1 MPPCGTT
8 SPLPTGPTQR
18 VEDGNAA
25 VHKKSSESPS
35 TSESPSERNR
45 GIPRVADVVA
55 NREFRGLWLAEALS
69 IGGDQLAKVAL
80 AIMVYDRT
88 DSALW
93 AALVYAMTFLPALAG
108 GLGLSQL
115 ADRVPR
121 RRLLVGSALVQATLV
136 AAMTLPGMP
145 LVLLCALV
153 FLVSLVS
160 APANAAQN
168 AITREAFDDD
178 AHYLR
183 SQDLRGI
190 TMNMM
195 MLLGLAGGG
204 LLVTLIGTRTA
215 LAIDAVTFLIAA
227 WLVYTGVRWRPSA
240 GGAEHGWFG
249 GARLMASDRKL
260 RVLLGL
266 ALLVG
271 LTVVPEGLAAPLAD
285 QLGAPDH
292 AVGWLLAADPLG
304 FVIGTFVL
312 SHYVPAHVRLRLI
325 GPLAAAS
332 AAVLIAFVTEPTM
345 PFALALLALSG
356 ATGAYIITVIATVNT
371 SVPNGMRG
379 SVIGVSHAS
388 LRVVQGLGV
397 ALGGAIA
404 EWLGSASHTVTAAGV
419 LGLALAVPLAVSWWR
434 LSKTPWRDPAT

>member
-1 MPPCGTT
+1 M
-8 SPLPTGPTQR
+8 
-18 VEDGNAA
+18 
-25 VHKKSSESPS
+25 HKKSSESPS
-35 TSESPSERNR
+35 ASTSQREPESRDESESTSERNR
-45 GIPRVADVVA
+45 GIPRVVDVVA
-55 NREFRGLWLAEALS
+55 NPEFRGLWLAEALS
-69 IGGDQLAKVAL
+69 IAGDQLAKVAL

-88 DSALW
+88 ESALW

-121 RRLLVGSALVQATLV
+121 RTLLVGSALVQAMLV
-136 AAMTLPGMP
+136 GLMTIPGMP

-168 AITREAFDDD
+168 ATTREVFDDD
-178 AHYLR
+178 ALYLR

-190 TMNMM
+190 TMNVM

-204 LLVTLIGTRTA
+204 VLVTLIGTQAA
-215 LAIDAVTFLIAA
+215 LAIDAATFLVAA
-227 WLVYTGVRWRPSA
+227 WLVYSGVTWRPSA
-240 GGAEHGWFG
+240 AGDEHGWFD

-266 ALLVG
+266 ALLAG

-304 FVIGTFVL
+304 FIIGAFVL

-325 GPLAAAS
+325 GPLAVAS
-332 AAVLIAFVTEPTM
+332 PAVLIAFVAQPTM

-371 SVPNGMRG
+371 SVPNGVRG

-397 ALGGAIA
+397 ALGGAVA
-404 EWLGSASHTVTAAGV
+404 EWLGSASHTVTIAGV
-419 LGLALAVPLAVSWWR
+419 LGIVIAVPLAATWWQ
-434 LSKTPWRDPAT
+434 LSKTPGHRPTP

>member
-1 MPPCGTT
+1 M
-8 SPLPTGPTQR
+8 
-18 VEDGNAA
+18 
-25 VHKKSSESPS
+25 
-35 TSESPSERNR
+35 
-45 GIPRVADVVA
+45 PRVAEVVA
-55 NREFRGLWLAEALS
+55 NPEFRGLWLAEALS

-115 ADRVPR
+115 ADRFPR
-121 RRLLVGSALVQATLV
+121 RTLLIGAALTQAGLVGL
-136 AAMTLPGMP
+136 MTIPGMP

-168 AITREAFDDD
+168 AIAREAFDDD
-178 AHYLR
+178 ALYLR
-183 SQDLRGI
+183 SQDVRGI
-190 TMNMM
+190 TMNLM

-204 LLVTLIGTRTA
+204 VLVTLIGTRTA
-215 LAIDAVTFLIAA
+215 LAIDAATFVVAA

-240 GGAEHGWFG
+240 GGQQHGWFD

-304 FVIGTFVL
+304 FVVGTFVL
-312 SHYVPAHVRLRLI
+312 SHFVPAHIRLRLI
-325 GPLAAAS
+325 GPLAIAS
-332 AAVLIAFVTEPTM
+332 CGVLIAFAAQPTM

-371 SVPNGMRG
+371 SVPNGVRG
-379 SVIGVSHAS
+379 SVIGFGHAS

-397 ALGGAIA
+397 ALGGAVA
-404 EWLGSASHTVTAAGV
+404 EGIESASYTVTAAGV
-419 LGLALAVPLAVSWWR
+419 LGLALAIPLAASWWR
-434 LSKTPWRDPAT
+434 LSKTPQHEPAR

>member
-1 MPPCGTT
+1 M
-8 SPLPTGPTQR
+8 Q
-18 VEDGNAA
+18 
-25 VHKKSSESPS
+25 KKSSESPATP
-35 TSESPSERNR
+35 TSSSERNR
-45 GIPRVADVVA
+45 SIPRITDVVA
-55 NREFRGLWLAEALS
+55 NIEFRGLWLAEALS
-69 IGGDQLAKVAL
+69 IAGDQLAKVAL

-108 GLGLSQL
+108 GLGLAQL
-115 ADRVPR
+115 ADRFPR
-121 RRLLVGSALVQATLV
+121 RTLLVGAALVQAGLV

-168 AITREAFDDD
+168 ASAREAFDDD
-178 AHYLR
+178 AFYLR

-190 TMNMM
+190 TMNLM

-204 LLVTLIGTRTA
+204 MLVTLIGTRAA
-215 LAIDAVTFLIAA
+215 LAIDAATFVIAA
-227 WLVYTGVRWRPSA
+227 WLLYTHVQWRPGA
-240 GGAEHGWFG
+240 GGQEHGWFD

-292 AVGWLLAADPLG
+292 AVGLLLAADPLG

-325 GPLAAAS
+325 GPLAIAS
-332 AAVLIAFVTEPTM
+332 CAVLIAFVTQPSM

-371 SVPNGMRG
+371 SVPNDVRG
-379 SVIGVSHAS
+379 SVIGFGNAS

-397 ALGGAIA
+397 ALGGAVA
-404 EWLGSASHTVTAAGV
+404 EGLGSASHTVAAAGA
-419 LGLALAVPLAVSWWR
+419 LGLVLAVLLAVSWWQ
-434 LSKTPWRDPAT
+434 LSKTPRHEPAP